1 MFFNVRLSP
10 IFPLYKKM
18 YENCRLKKITTFR
31 QKERERNRTRVLELN
46 FFLDSNKQEVD
57 DLEIIPQLTV
67 DEDDL

>member
-1 MFFNVRLSP
+1 
-10 IFPLYKKM
+10 M
-18 YENCRLKKITTFR
+18 YENCRLKKITIFR

-57 DLEIIPQLTV
+57 NLEIIPQLTV